1 MTLSVLAENE
11 DHANRLVFEAMSQ
24 TKGIQPKKRRRRKG
38 QAEDAAPLESPE
50 VSVVGVQVGP
60 AQMAK
65 VAFGV
70 DWSQKTDWSHT
81 SPVACDA
88 ENSVK
93 DVMEPDASA

>member
-24 TKGIQPKKRRRRKG
+24 AKGIQPKKRRRRKG

-70 DWSQKTDWSHT
+70 DWSHT
-81 SPVACDA
+81 SPLHGEF
-88 ENSVK
+88 ENKVK